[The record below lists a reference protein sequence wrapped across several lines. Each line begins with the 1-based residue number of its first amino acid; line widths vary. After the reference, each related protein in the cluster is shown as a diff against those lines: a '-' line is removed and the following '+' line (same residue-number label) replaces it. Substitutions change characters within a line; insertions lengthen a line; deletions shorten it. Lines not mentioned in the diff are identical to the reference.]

1 MGSSM
6 SALFNKPTTTNEA
19 NISLVSNN
27 SKVFTTISNK
37 INKQITESIVKN
49 ATYVSAMY
57 SNVIYVDL
65 ADISSQTS
73 VLLNIDATQTIRSVQ
88 TSKIT
93 TTVMVSFSTD

>member
-1 MGSSM
+1 M

-37 INKQITESIVKN
+37 INKQKTESVVKN

-73 VLLNIDATQTIRSVQ
+73 GSIAIWGSGVIRTYYKGLRSRII
-88 TSKIT
+88 S
-93 TTVMVSFSTD
+93 D